1 MIGKKTVRIAFVWLM
16 VLAFLA
22 WTGCEDESP
31 LPSQAQSPSSAAGAA
46 AADKQAAQAKKD
58 ADQAKKGEDE
68 RKITEDY
75 VYISVGKRDP
85 FMSIYE
91 VSNIK
96 TDNSTGGENK
106 PTILSPLQRFDV
118 QQFRITGI
126 IWGTAAPM
134 SNVVDPEG
142 RSHVVKPGSL
152 IGRNWGKVTKIKKDS
167 IIVSEVIGG
176 PEGRKINHE
185 IELRMAVGGL
195 ETGTEDVYGLEELDE
210 EQGGVAAAGKV
221 GAGAP
226 LPGDDLKTVLEQSKS
241 ISVTSQPIQPKPSS
255 GQQRPSPNSTYLLNS
270 GSDVVTIPD
279 VDF

>member
-1 MIGKKTVRIAFVWLM
+1 MKTGRIALAWLM
-16 VLAFLA
+16 ILVGLV
-22 WTGCEDESP
+22 WCGCEDEAP
-31 LPSQAQSPSSAAGAA
+31 VANKAQTAKGAEGA
-46 AADKQAAQAKKD
+46 VGDAAQAAGDQKG
-58 ADQAKKGEDE
+58 ADNGKKGEEDG
-68 RKITEDY
+68 KTTEDY

-96 TDNSTGGENK
+96 TENQTGGESK
-106 PTILSPLQRFDV
+106 PTILSPLQRYDV

-134 SNVVDPEG
+134 ANVVDPSSH
-142 RSHVVKPGSL
+142 SHVVKPGSL

-185 IELRMAVGGL
+185 IELRMSVGGL
-195 ETGTEDVYGLEELDE
+195 ETGTEDIYGLEELEGE
-210 EQGGVAAAGKV
+210 EGKGAQDKAGGATS
-221 GAGAP
+221 P
-226 LPGDDLKTVLEQSKS
+226 EDDLNTVLEQSKS
-241 ISVTSQPIQPKPSS
+241 ISVTSQPIQPKSTTPSS
-255 GQQRPSPNSTYLLNS
+255 RPSPNSTYLLDSSN
-270 GSDVVTIPD
+270 DVVTIPD

>member
-1 MIGKKTVRIAFVWLM
+1 MIGKKTTRIALAWLM
-16 VLAFLA
+16 ILAFLA
-22 WTGCEDESP
+22 WAGCEDESP
-31 LPSQAQSPSSAAGAA
+31 AVNQVKSSKSAASATAA
-46 AADKQAAQAKKD
+46 AKQAEQAKK
-58 ADQAKKGEDE
+58 ADQAKKAEEE

-91 VSNIK
+91 VSNVK
-96 TDNSTGGENK
+96 TDSTSGGENK

-195 ETGTEDVYGLEELDE
+195 ETGTEDVYGLEELE
-210 EQGGVAAAGKV
+210 EEEG
-221 GAGAP
+221 GAGGKAGGRATAAP
-226 LPGDDLKTVLEQSKS
+226 DDDLKTVLEQSKS
-241 ISVTSQPIQPKPSS
+241 ISVTSQPIQPRSTA
-255 GQQRPSPNSTYLLNS
+255 QQRPTPNSTYLLNS